1 MVKFSANLGFLWA
14 DIPLPAA
21 ILAAK
26 SAGFDAVECHWPYD
40 TAATEI
46 VKALDDTGLAMLGIN
61 TFKGDDKS
69 GGFGLSAVPGQ
80 QAAARLAIDQ
90 AIFFAA
96 QIGAEAVHV
105 MAGKAAGAGA
115 KTVFEA
121 NLTYACTKALN
132 YDLTILIE
140 PLNPYDAPGY
150 FLNSL
155 EQAAQIIA
163 RSGLKNLKLM
173 FDCYHVGRTEG
184 DIIGHLRALYP
195 IIGHIQFAS
204 VPSRQRPDQGK
215 VDFAEIFSVIDGM
228 GWTRPIGAEYKP
240 IGKTEDSLGWMQG
253 MGRSSLGV
261 KP

>member
-61 TFKGDDKS
+61 TFKGDDEG

-121 NLTYACTKALN
+121 NLAYACTKALN

-155 EQAAQIIA
+155 EQATNYRAVGSEKSKIDVRLLSCRTNRGGYHRPFA
-163 RSGLKNLKLM
+163 RPIS
-173 FDCYHVGRTEG
+173 H
-184 DIIGHLRALYP
+184 HWPYP
-195 IIGHIQFAS
+195 ICLGAIATKTR
-204 VPSRQRPDQGK
+204 SRQ
-215 VDFAEIFSVIDGM
+215 S
-228 GWTRPIGAEYKP
+228 
-240 IGKTEDSLGWMQG
+240 
-253 MGRSSLGV
+253 
-261 KP
+261 